1 MVKGLKPPKGVVYRM
16 RNGVRK
22 KEKSNPRERS
32 ARHQTLRYVRRLR
45 EKLQVINAVMDRTEI
60 TLDVTPEEFK
70 RLNVLLRGDG
80 SPVIDFTRKR
90 LHRVFLDRRL
100 DRGGRFYGPWYQGIP
115 KEYREHI
122 LINGSP
128 VCEPDFSGY
137 HPRILYSL
145 NGVSDR
151 LVADPYKLDGYPD
164 TPEMRSFLKPLLLM
178 IVNAKDEQG
187 AIGAIRRKRS
197 KAEKKAQRWGREIKP
212 LGVEIRTDAQYR
224 DVMQKLMSIHEP
236 ISNFFY
242 SSMGAELQHLDSQIA
257 EAIMLIFAHHLK
269 HGGASHARQLHR

>member
-1 MVKGLKPPKGVVYRM
+1 VY
-16 RNGVRK
+16 VD
-22 KEKSNPRERS
+22 RS
-32 ARHQTLRYVRRLR
+32 IYL
-45 EKLQVINAVMDRTEI
+45 
-60 TLDVTPEEFK
+60 
-70 RLNVLLRGDG
+70 
-80 SPVIDFTRKR
+80 
-90 LHRVFLDRRL
+90 
-100 DRGGRFYGPWYQGIP
+100 GGRFYGPWYQGIP

-178 IVNAKDEQG
+178 IVNAKDEQS

-197 KAEKKAQRWGREIKP
+197 KAEKKAQRWGRELKP

-224 DVMQKLMSIHEP
+224 DVIQKLMAIHEP

-257 EAIMLIFAHHLK
+257 EAIMLIFAHHLNMAVLPMHDSFIVDHRQVELLEETMSQVTELALRERLPVKPGMGGVQK
-269 HGGASHARQLHR
+269 HIDLVDRLYAEGKPDPFDATFNKAFMDDPQKDRVLCSLKKEARERVDEVRDK